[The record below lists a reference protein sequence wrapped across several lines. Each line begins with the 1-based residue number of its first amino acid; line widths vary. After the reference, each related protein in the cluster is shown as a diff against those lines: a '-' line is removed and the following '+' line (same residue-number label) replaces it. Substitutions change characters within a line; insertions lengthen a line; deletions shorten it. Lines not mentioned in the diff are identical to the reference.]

1 MMRITVS
8 PRFEKSYKSL
18 PKRIKEK
25 AKEQELLFR
34 KNPFDPRLKTHR
46 LTGREKEAWAL
57 IKIIKITGTHP
68 IIENIKGSGTFYSS
82 WIEKKQ

>member
-1 MMRITVS
+1 MRITVS

-25 AKEQELLFR
+25 AKEQELVFR

-46 LTGREKEAWAL
+46 LTGREKEAWAFSINYSYR
-57 IKIIKITGTHP
+57 IKFIFLTEDEVLFLDVGTHE
-68 IIENIKGSGTFYSS
+68 IYK
-82 WIEKKQ
+82 

>member
-8 PRFEKSYKSL
+8 PRFEKNYKSL

-25 AKEQELLFR
+25 AKEQELVFR

-46 LTGREKEAWAL
+46 LTGREKEAWAFSINYSYR
-57 IKIIKITGTHP
+57 IKFIFLTEDEVLFLDVGTHE
-68 IIENIKGSGTFYSS
+68 IYK
-82 WIEKKQ
+82 

>member
-25 AKEQELLFR
+25 AKEQELVFR

-46 LTGREKEAWAL
+46 LTGREKEAWAFSINYSYR
-57 IKIIKITGTHP
+57 IKFIFLTEDEVLFLDVGTHE
-68 IIENIKGSGTFYSS
+68 IYK
-82 WIEKKQ
+82 

>member
-8 PRFEKSYKSL
+8 PRFEKNYKSL

-25 AKEQELLFR
+25 AKEQELVFR

-46 LTGREKEAWAL
+46 LTGREKEAWAFSINYPYR
-57 IKIIKITGTHP
+57 IKFIFLTEDEVLFLDVGTHE
-68 IIENIKGSGTFYSS
+68 IYK
-82 WIEKKQ
+82 

>member
-1 MMRITVS
+1 MRITVS

-25 AKEQELLFR
+25 AKEQELVFR

-46 LTGREKEAWAL
+46 LTGQEKEAWAFSINYSYR
-57 IKIIKITGTHP
+57 IKFIFLTEDEVLFLDVGTHE
-68 IIENIKGSGTFYSS
+68 IYK
-82 WIEKKQ
+82 

>member
-34 KNPFDPRLKTHR
+34 KNPFAPYLKTHR
-46 LTGREKEAWAL
+46 LTGREKEAWAFSINYFYR
-57 IKIIKITGTHP
+57 IKFIFLTDDEVLFLDVGTHE
-68 IIENIKGSGTFYSS
+68 IYK
-82 WIEKKQ
+82 

>member
-8 PRFEKSYKSL
+8 PRFEKNYKSL

-25 AKEQELLFR
+25 AKEQEFLFR

-46 LTGREKEAWAL
+46 LTGREKEAWTFSINYSYRIKFIFLTEDEAL
-57 IKIIKITGTHP
+57 FLDVGTHE
-68 IIENIKGSGTFYSS
+68 IYK
-82 WIEKKQ
+82 